1 MSINSNRILSA
12 IEKDKNEII
21 NLRRWFHEHPES
33 SFKEY
38 GTVDRIKAELT
49 KLGISYNLAG
59 DTGLIG
65 IIKGSQ
71 STSGKIPIIALR
83 ADIDALEIEEK
94 NEVEYKSIN
103 KGIMHACGHDAH
115 TTSLIEA
122 AKILVGEKDNFAGV
136 IKLIFQPGEETGK
149 GAKIVI
155 DSGKLNDV
163 DAFFG
168 LHVRADLQ
176 TGKIAL
182 GKGLIMAGANT
193 LNIIVNGKSSHG
205 GRPHEGVDA
214 IVAGCAI
221 VGALQQVVSRE
232 IDPIEPAVITIGKF
246 YSGTREN
253 IIANEAR
260 ITGTVRVTSL
270 DTRKKIAESIK
281 RVVKSTSDAYRTT
294 VQVECEYI
302 TPPAINN
309 KNLYDVV
316 FEAAESIVDK
326 ENIVK
331 PEMIMATEDFG
342 DYTTLAPGFY
352 AQVGCKNPNLD
363 NVLSTEKQYPQ
374 HHEKFNIDED
384 VLVIISA
391 LYVEFALKY
400 FKNHI

>member
-1 MSINSNRILSA
+1 MSINENRILSA
-12 IEKDKNEII
+12 IEKDKDEII
-21 NLRRWFHEHPES
+21 NLRRWFHAHPEP

-38 GTVDRIKAELT
+38 GTVERIKIELN
-49 KLGISYNLAG
+49 KLGVSYKPTG
-59 DTGLIG
+59 DTGIIG
-65 IIKGSQ
+65 IIKGNQ
-71 STSGKIPIIALR
+71 STSGKIPVIALR

-94 NEVEYKSIN
+94 NEVEYKSVN
-103 KGIMHACGHDAH
+103 TRIMHACGHDAH

-122 AKILVGEKDNFAGV
+122 AKILVGERDNFAGI

-155 DSGKLNDV
+155 DSGELNDV

-176 TGKIAL
+176 TGKIGL

-193 LNIIVNGKSSHG
+193 LKIVVNGTSSHG

-214 IVAGCAI
+214 IVSGCAI
-221 VGALQQVVSRE
+221 VGALQHVVSRE
-232 IDPIEPAVITIGKF
+232 INPLEPAVITIGKF

-260 ITGTVRVTSL
+260 ITGTVRVTSGES
-270 DTRKKIAESIK
+270 RKKIAESIK

-302 TPPAINN
+302 TPPVINDET
-309 KNLYDVV
+309 LYDVV
-316 FEAAESIVDK
+316 FEAAETIVSK
-326 ENIVK
+326 ENIVV
-331 PEMIMATEDFG
+331 PEVIMATEDFG
-342 DYTTLAPGFY
+342 DYTTIAPGYY
-352 AQVGCKNPNLD
+352 AQVGSKNPIFD
-363 NVLSTEKQYPQ
+363 DESSTEKQYPQ
-374 HHEKFNIDED
+374 HHERFNIDED
-384 VLVIISA
+384 VLITASA

-400 FKNHI
+400 LKKHI